1 MTFNVSQVVSYVN
14 QIIKSDFLL
23 QDLEVEG
30 EVSGFRLIGTN
41 IFFDLKD
48 NMSIISCYYPVSQ
61 LKNEFKFED
70 GKKIIVKGQ
79 VRVFSR
85 NSKLQLY
92 VSDVKEIGLGA
103 LFENFL
109 ILKNKLENEGLFD
122 RKYKKEITKFPS
134 KIGLVTSLEGAAIN
148 DYLISLNKKYR
159 GIDIYLCKIRVQ
171 GKSACSDII
180 NALNILDE
188 KNLDYIV
195 ITRGGGSLEDL
206 NIFNDENLVRQI
218 FKTKTPIVSAI
229 GHEEN
234 ISLTDLV
241 ADITKLTP
249 TDAGLSTTADFNEI
263 LIHINRQF
271 EHNKKIIFKNLE
283 NKKLGLI
290 NIYNKILLYNPKNKI
305 IDFKKDT
312 QIVNNKIFNSLKNK
326 INKSRKQLSDI
337 YNILNKNNYMD
348 MFDKGFA
355 FITLDENKIRDI
367 KDINI
372 NDVINVVLKNG
383 SFRARIIEK
392 ERKSGL

>member
-1 MTFNVSQVVSYVN
+1 ME
-14 QIIKSDFLL
+14 KKLL
-23 QDLEVEG
+23 L
-30 EVSGFRLIGTN
+30 R
-41 IFFDLKD
+41 
-48 NMSIISCYYPVSQ
+48 
-61 LKNEFKFED
+61 
-70 GKKIIVKGQ
+70 GKLGY
-79 VRVFSR
+79 FSR

-180 NALNILDE
+180 IALNILEE

-305 IDFKKDT
+305 IDLKKDT

-326 INKSRKQLSDI
+326 INKSRRQLSNI

-355 FITLDENKIRDI
+355 FITLDENIIRDI
-367 KDINI
+367 KDINL
-372 NDVINVVLKNG
+372 NDEINVVLKNG

-392 ERKSGL
+392 GGKSGL

>member
-23 QDLEVEG
+23 QELEVEG
-30 EVSGFRLIGTN
+30 EVSGFRLVGAN

-180 NALNILDE
+180 NALNILEE

-305 IDFKKDT
+305 IDLKKDT
-312 QIVNNKIFNSLKNK
+312 QIVNNKIFNSLK
-326 INKSRKQLSDI
+326 
-337 YNILNKNNYMD
+337 
-348 MFDKGFA
+348 
-355 FITLDENKIRDI
+355 I
-367 KDINI
+367 KLIKVGD
-372 NDVINVVLKNG
+372 
-383 SFRARIIEK
+383 S
-392 ERKSGL
+392 

>member
-1 MTFNVSQVVSYVN
+1 M
-14 QIIKSDFLL
+14 
-23 QDLEVEG
+23 
-30 EVSGFRLIGTN
+30 
-41 IFFDLKD
+41 
-48 NMSIISCYYPVSQ
+48 
-61 LKNEFKFED
+61 
-70 GKKIIVKGQ
+70 
-79 VRVFSR
+79 
-85 NSKLQLY
+85 Y

-180 NALNILDE
+180 NALNILEE

-283 NKKLGLI
+283 NK
-290 NIYNKILLYNPKNKI
+290 
-305 IDFKKDT
+305 
-312 QIVNNKIFNSLKNK
+312 S
-326 INKSRKQLSDI
+326 SD
-337 YNILNKNNYMD
+337 
-348 MFDKGFA
+348 
-355 FITLDENKIRDI
+355 
-367 KDINI
+367 
-372 NDVINVVLKNG
+372 
-383 SFRARIIEK
+383 
-392 ERKSGL
+392 

>member
-1 MTFNVSQVVSYVN
+1 M
-14 QIIKSDFLL
+14 
-23 QDLEVEG
+23 
-30 EVSGFRLIGTN
+30 
-41 IFFDLKD
+41 
-48 NMSIISCYYPVSQ
+48 
-61 LKNEFKFED
+61 
-70 GKKIIVKGQ
+70 
-79 VRVFSR
+79 
-85 NSKLQLY
+85 
-92 VSDVKEIGLGA
+92 
-103 LFENFL
+103 
-109 ILKNKLENEGLFD
+109 
-122 RKYKKEITKFPS
+122 
-134 KIGLVTSLEGAAIN
+134 VTSLEGAAIN

-180 NALNILDE
+180 TALNILEE

-283 NKKLGLI
+283 NKLGLI

-305 IDFKKDT
+305 IDLKK
-312 QIVNNKIFNSLKNK
+312 IPK
-326 INKSRKQLSDI
+326 
-337 YNILNKNNYMD
+337 
-348 MFDKGFA
+348 
-355 FITLDENKIRDI
+355 
-367 KDINI
+367 
-372 NDVINVVLKNG
+372 
-383 SFRARIIEK
+383 
-392 ERKSGL
+392 

>member
-23 QDLEVEG
+23 KDLEVEG

-249 TDAGLSTTADFNEI
+249 TDAGLSTTADINEI

-283 NKKLGLI
+283 NKKLELM